1 MVNKEK
7 AVKRCET
14 LITHTRLLQQTTEKY
29 QAEFAAN
36 AKQAYAST
44 QTALKKAGLSSIDDL
59 VKQVTAELPKK
70 EADTFLAELDKMKP
84 TDGMINLLTGGAK
97 EFIDIGIYLSK
108 TVSSFLALH
117 YVSQI
122 KKGLALESKAFTRIG
137 HAYARTIAQRAVA
150 LEASQAAL
158 AASNSQMSAS
168 EIANLTEKFKI
179 GTAEEIPIIEEQ
191 GGIALTSEE
200 IVAQDALSVV
210 RAGMLEEEIIGAEAI
225 AAARGLARA
234 GIYGLI
240 AAVVIF
246 GAMELFSSLREDAQA
261 AKLKAIIDK
270 TSTARLYVQVE
281 EKTAVAYSSL
291 NAEIENIAEAFVDRE
306 AKPQK
311 FQKALDRFTKSAG
324 NLLPNVDEVYAQ
336 LFEGDAQGGSWVGD
350 DPSLEQMKS
359 MHDDEIRVRNS

>member
-29 QAEFAAN
+29 QGEFAAN

-44 QTALKKAGLSSIDDL
+44 QAALKKAGLSSIDDL

-108 TVSSFLALH
+108 TVSSFLA
-117 YVSQI
+117 S
-122 KKGLALESKAFTRIG
+122 
-137 HAYARTIAQRAVA
+137 IAQRAVA

-168 EIANLTEKFKI
+168 EIAKLTEKFKI

-234 GIYGLI
+234 GI
-240 AAVVIF
+240 
-246 GAMELFSSLREDAQA
+246 AMELFSSLREDAQA

-291 NAEIENIAEAFVDRE
+291 NAEIENIAEAYVDRE
-306 AKPQK
+306 TKPQK

>member
-29 QAEFAAN
+29 QGEFAAN

-44 QTALKKAGLSSIDDL
+44 QAALKKAGLSSIDDL

-97 EFIDIGIYLSK
+97 EFVDIGIYLSK
-108 TVSSFLALH
+108 TVSSFLAW
-117 YVSQI
+117 
-122 KKGLALESKAFTRIG
+122 KGLALESKAFTRIG

-291 NAEIENIAEAFVDRE
+291 NAEIENIAEAYVDRE

>member
-14 LITHTRLLQQTTEKY
+14 LITHTRLLQQT
-29 QAEFAAN
+29 
-36 AKQAYAST
+36 T

-97 EFIDIGIYLSK
+97 EFVDIGIYLSK
-108 TVSSFLALH
+108 TVSSFLAW
-117 YVSQI
+117 
-122 KKGLALESKAFTRIG
+122 KGLALESKAFTRIG

-291 NAEIENIAEAFVDRE
+291 NAEIENIAEAYVDRE

>member
-29 QAEFAAN
+29 QGEFAAN

-44 QTALKKAGLSSIDDL
+44 QAALKKAGLSSIDDL

-70 EADTFLAELDKMKP
+70 EADAFLAELDKMKP

-150 LEASQAAL
+150 LEASQVAL

-179 GTAEEIPIIEEQ
+179 GTAEEISIIEEQ

-234 GIYGLI
+234 GI
-240 AAVVIF
+240 
-246 GAMELFSSLREDAQA
+246 AMEFFSGLREDAQA

-291 NAEIENIAEAFVDRE
+291 NAEIENIAEAYVDRE

>member
-1 MVNKEK
+1 
-7 AVKRCET
+7 
-14 LITHTRLLQQTTEKY
+14 
-29 QAEFAAN
+29 
-36 AKQAYAST
+36 
-44 QTALKKAGLSSIDDL
+44 
-59 VKQVTAELPKK
+59 
-70 EADTFLAELDKMKP
+70 
-84 TDGMINLLTGGAK
+84 
-97 EFIDIGIYLSK
+97 
-108 TVSSFLALH
+108 
-117 YVSQI
+117 
-122 KKGLALESKAFTRIG
+122 
-137 HAYARTIAQRAVA
+137 
-150 LEASQAAL
+150 
-158 AASNSQMSAS
+158 MSAS

-291 NAEIENIAEAFVDRE
+291 NAEIENIAEAYVDRE
-306 AKPQK
+306 TKPQK

-359 MHDDEIRVRNS
+359 MHDDEIRVRNT